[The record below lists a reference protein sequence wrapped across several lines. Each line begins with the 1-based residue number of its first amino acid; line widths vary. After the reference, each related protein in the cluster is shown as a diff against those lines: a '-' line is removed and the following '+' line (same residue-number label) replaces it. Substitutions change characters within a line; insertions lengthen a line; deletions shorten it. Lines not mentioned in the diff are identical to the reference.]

1 MSERPKEHDWKSC
14 VRVHRTEGSNPSLCA
29 KKSTPERV
37 CFFAHKRERD
47 SKPTVK
53 KCSCGAFLGRS
64 AYETLPKNVNPRFG
78 MIVLL

>member
-1 MSERPKEHDWKSC
+1 MIGNHVYGYTVPRVRIPLSAPKKAHPKGC
-14 VRVHRTEGSNPSLCA
+14 VFLRI
-29 KKSTPERV
+29 K
-37 CFFAHKRERD
+37 ERD